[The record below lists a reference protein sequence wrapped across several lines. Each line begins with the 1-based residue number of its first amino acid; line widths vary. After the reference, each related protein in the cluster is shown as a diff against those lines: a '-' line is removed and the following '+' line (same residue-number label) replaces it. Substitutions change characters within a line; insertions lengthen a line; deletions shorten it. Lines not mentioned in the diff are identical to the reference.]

1 MGRLITDLMTI
12 VSDTI
17 LRLNKYMGELIKL
30 IEVP

>member
-12 VSDTI
+12 GSDAI
-17 LRLNKYMGELIKL
+17 LGLNKCMGELIKL

>member
-12 VSDTI
+12 VSDAI
-17 LRLNKYMGELIKL
+17 LRLNKYMDELIKL